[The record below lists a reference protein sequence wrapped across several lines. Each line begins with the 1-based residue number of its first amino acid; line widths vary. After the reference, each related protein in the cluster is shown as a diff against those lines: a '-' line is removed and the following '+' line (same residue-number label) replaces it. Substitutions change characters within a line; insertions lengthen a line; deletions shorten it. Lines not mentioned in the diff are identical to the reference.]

1 MIRRRPRRAH
11 SGMMGEGEGARVK
24 RQAAGAIAAQ
34 AAQAAISLALQILV
48 ARLLGIADYGRFA
61 ILYGVVVVASGVVT
75 GLIGDTLVVLDRSNR
90 RIRAGLEV
98 WLAMTS
104 LTTATVVAAVAAAT
118 GFTSAAEALVFGA
131 ALVAFVVEEVIR
143 RLLMAGYAFGRV
155 IAADL
160 SGFAVSV
167 AVLAAAAA
175 LAPLS
180 LTAFLGAIA
189 AGQTVGTLVGWWLLP
204 AQERVLVGWRD
215 ADLRAVWGYGAWRGL
230 QQTLRPSLY
239 TAVRLAVLA
248 VAGATAVGLLEAA
261 RTYTSP
267 LLLVVGGLSSFLF
280 VRFADRRRAGG
291 AGSLREADRVV
302 GVLVIAVVAMSAIAL
317 ALGPWLGPLAFG
329 VALDPL
335 TLIAWLTYGLSV
347 AMVTPY
353 GALSAVGGR
362 QRIVFMIRLTD
373 TLLALLLAVVILL
386 VGGAPGLV
394 PFALAAASLLGGI
407 ALRWI
412 AAANVSDG
420 PATSG

>member
-248 VAGATAVGLLEAA
+248 VAGATAGGLPEGA
-261 RTYTSP
+261 RTHTLPPLPVLGGPPSFPSSRVSP
-267 LLLVVGGLSSFLF
+267 LAGRGGGVFYRSQGRRHPPGGSENLF
-280 VRFADRRRAGG
+280 
-291 AGSLREADRVV
+291 
-302 GVLVIAVVAMSAIAL
+302 
-317 ALGPWLGPLAFG
+317 
-329 VALDPL
+329 
-335 TLIAWLTYGLSV
+335 
-347 AMVTPY
+347 
-353 GALSAVGGR
+353 
-362 QRIVFMIRLTD
+362 
-373 TLLALLLAVVILL
+373 
-386 VGGAPGLV
+386 
-394 PFALAAASLLGGI
+394 LAAQYGRCPRRIG
-407 ALRWI
+407 
-412 AAANVSDG
+412 
-420 PATSG
+420 T